1 MKRCLMAAFIKFTKR
16 RGREGGGGGEDGEDG
31 ESGGGGLSRGK
42 AGGRACAFSDED
54 RYYTVK
60 SEATV
65 EGFMKIC
72 PQTPRPPLNA
82 AVMAKEKE
90 PGEGR
95 VGAREFDH
103 QMR

>member
-1 MKRCLMAAFIKFTKR
+1 MGSR
-16 RGREGGGGGEDGEDG
+16 R
-31 ESGGGGLSRGK
+31 GGGLSRGK

-72 PQTPRPPLNA
+72 PQTQHPPPNA
-82 AVMAKEKE
+82 AVMAKEGE

-95 VGAREFDH
+95 VGARECDH